1 MAAMT
6 QELVMTQRTRKLLGT
21 FGLLAL
27 VVVYSIVV
35 GAIYAN
41 FLGGQALWLLIVFFA
56 IAGMG
61 WFFPATWI
69 IRWMS
74 KPDA

>member
-35 GAIYAN
+35 GAI
-41 FLGGQALWLLIVFFA
+41 IFFA

>member
-1 MAAMT
+1 
-6 QELVMTQRTRKLLGT
+6 MTQRTRKLLGT

-41 FLGGQALWLLIVFFA
+41 FLGGQAWWLLIFFA